1 MKPKKRK
8 VLLVFHTAYTFQLIK
23 DLGLEIF
30 VTARNSAEVFDLVI
44 TVNPLADLQTHKSHE
59 IPRHSPR
66 RYILDDK
73 NIIIEGYSGRFF
85 ALDKFPKINFIV
97 AQLSLVFYLMR
108 KGYLRDVKLARGEDP
123 RFNGI
128 YAFLFSRILHVPL
141 IIGLWGNPGR
151 LRKLNKSPVMP
162 RMFKSMRQEENLE
175 KFVLK
180 HADLVLAQNKENIS
194 YAIEA
199 NIPLERTAITPLG
212 IGIDKFHFVPPDLRP
227 SFFMELMELGVTE
240 KLVFVCISRLES
252 IKMVDHAIKACAL
265 VAKSGL
271 KFNLI
276 VVGEGREKEKLQD
289 LVVELGLNDK
299 VIFAGNRSQS
309 WIASLMPNVYLN
321 IAPLCGRSLLEAS
334 LSGCP
339 AVAYDVDWHSDIVI
353 NNETGFLVENLNYV
367 ELANSIEMF
376 VNAGEARRSEMKRNM
391 YSFAQEQASP
401 ERLVE
406 AQRSIYGKFL

>member
-1 MKPKKRK
+1 VKRQKRK

-30 VTARNSAEVFDLVI
+30 VTSRNSAEVFDLVI
-44 TVNPLADLQTHKSHE
+44 TVNPLADLQTYKSQE

-66 RYILDDK
+66 KYLLDDK
-73 NIIIEGYSGRFF
+73 NIIIEGYSGRFLV
-85 ALDKFPKINFIV
+85 LDKFPKINFLV
-97 AQLSLVFYLMR
+97 AQLSLVSYLVR

-123 RFNGI
+123 RFNGV
-128 YAFLFSRILHVPL
+128 YAFIFSRILHVPL

-151 LRKLNKSPVMP
+151 LRKLNESPVMP

-194 YAIEA
+194 YALET
-199 NIPLERTAITPLG
+199 NVPLERTAITPLG
-212 IGIDKFHFVPPDLRP
+212 IGIDKFHFVAPDLRP
-227 SFFMELMELGVTE
+227 SFSKELKGLGVTE
-240 KLVFVCISRLES
+240 KLIFVCISRLES

-276 VVGEGREKEKLQD
+276 IVGEGREKDKLQD
-289 LVVELGLNDK
+289 LAVELGLKDV
-299 VIFAGNRSQS
+299 VIFAGNKSQA

-321 IAPLCGRSLLEAS
+321 LAPLCGRSLLEAS

-353 NNETGFLVENLNYV
+353 NNQTGFLVENLNYF
-367 ELANSIEMF
+367 ELAKSIEQF

-391 YSFAQEQASP
+391 YALALDQASP
-401 ERLVE
+401 EKLVE
-406 AQRSIYGKFL
+406 AQRRIYGKFL

>member
-1 MKPKKRK
+1 
-8 VLLVFHTAYTFQLIK
+8 
-23 DLGLEIF
+23 
-30 VTARNSAEVFDLVI
+30 
-44 TVNPLADLQTHKSHE
+44 
-59 IPRHSPR
+59 
-66 RYILDDK
+66 
-73 NIIIEGYSGRFF
+73 
-85 ALDKFPKINFIV
+85 
-97 AQLSLVFYLMR
+97 
-108 KGYLRDVKLARGEDP
+108 
-123 RFNGI
+123 
-128 YAFLFSRILHVPL
+128 
-141 IIGLWGNPGR
+141 
-151 LRKLNKSPVMP
+151 
-162 RMFKSMRQEENLE
+162 MFKSMRQEENLE
-175 KFVLK
+175 KFVLT

-199 NIPLERTAITPLG
+199 RIPHERTAITPLG

-227 SFFMELMELGVTE
+227 SFFMELMELGVAE

-271 KFNLI
+271 KFKLI
-276 VVGEGREKEKLQD
+276 VVGEGREKENLQD
-289 LVVELGLNDK
+289 LVVELGLKDI
-299 VIFAGNRSQS
+299 VILAGNRSES

-367 ELANSIEMF
+367 ELAKSIEMF

-391 YSFAQEQASP
+391 YALAQEQASP
-401 ERLVE
+401 KILIDR
-406 AQRSIYGKFL
+406 QRKMYEKFL